1 MCDNSLIFEAL
12 YIMDYHILTNQ
23 NAQRLHTELLW
34 LENFVQARA
43 TYSQTNTE
51 VEVDFL
57 LTHYQSLG
65 LQDTHLDKLLRD
77 LEAFTKQTHNGMDI
91 KLMMIAQKVVLLLSI
106 APHVRPEILDIFFYQ
121 NTHNRVFT
129 EFGGITG
136 TNHRGFLPTGETA
149 MYMLAGANL
158 ALRFK
163 FEYIFT
169 LNHFFYKKNIL
180 RLEKP
185 PVNEPK
191 LSGALCISEE
201 YLQLLTTAEPY
212 QPEFTSDFPATRI
225 TTKLSWEDLIL
236 NHNTQEEI
244 VEVRAWLRQYKTMMT
259 HKDFGKESAGYKCL
273 FHGEPGTGKTLSVK
287 LLGKEI
293 GLDVYRIDLS
303 KIVSKYIGETEKNLY
318 KIFEMAKHRDWI
330 LFFDEGDA
338 LFGKRSETKS
348 SNDRYANQETAFLL
362 QKMEE
367 HSGILLLATN
377 IRANLDKAFLR
388 RFQSEVY
395 FGMPDENAR
404 LVLWEKA
411 FGVPLRLEEGIDLF
425 EIARKFNFTGANIQ
439 NIRQYCAVMAMDR
452 GDMLVTKDD
461 FQDAIR
467 KQLQKDGK
475 TI

>member
-1 MCDNSLIFEAL
+1 MT
-12 YIMDYHILTNQ
+12 HQILANQ
-23 NAQRLHTELLW
+23 NAQRLQSEILW
-34 LENFVQARA
+34 LENFLEARA
-43 TYSQTNTE
+43 TYSQENSA
-51 VEVDFL
+51 VSIDFL
-57 LTHYQSLG
+57 LKHFTSLG
-65 LQDTHLDKLLRD
+65 LQNTRIDTLLRD
-77 LEAFTKQTHNGMDI
+77 LEFFTKENYQGIEI
-91 KLMMIAQKVVLLLSI
+91 KLMMIAHKLTLLLAL
-106 APHVRPEILDIFFYQ
+106 APHIYPQILDIFFYQ
-121 NTHNRVFT
+121 NTHNRIFT
-129 EFGGITG
+129 EFGGILG
-136 TNHRGFLPTGETA
+136 NNHRGFLPTGETA
-149 MYMLAGANL
+149 MYILAGTNL
-158 ALRFK
+158 ELRFK
-163 FEYIFT
+163 FENLFSYQ
-169 LNHFFYKKNIL
+169 HYFYKKNVL

-185 PVNEPK
+185 AMNEPK
-191 LSGALCISEE
+191 LSGMLCISEE
-201 YLQLLTTAEPY
+201 YLQVLTTAEPY
-212 QPEFTSDFPATRI
+212 EPQFSSDFPATRI
-225 TTKLSWEDLIL
+225 ETKLDWKDLVL
-236 NHNTQEEI
+236 NHNTHEEI
-244 VEVRAWLRQYKTMMT
+244 GEVRAWLRQYKKMMEHPT
-259 HKDFGKESAGYKCL
+259 FGKESAGYKCL
-273 FHGEPGTGKTLSVK
+273 FHGEPGTGKTLTVK

-293 GLDVYRIDLS
+293 GAQVYRIDLS

-367 HSGILLLATN
+367 HNGILLLATN

-395 FGMPDENAR
+395 FGIPDENAR
-404 LVLWEKA
+404 LILWQKA
-411 FGVPLRLEEGIDLF
+411 FAEPLRLEEGIDLF

-439 NIRQYCAVMAMDR
+439 NIKQYCAVMAIDR